1 MNRFDTRFDK
11 QTTVTRL
18 PRFDT
23 GTDDTLGPDSVGSP
37 RSAVLERPGRD
48 HPAVKATSLWACLG
62 LDEASNDS
70 ADDDTLVGMT
80 PLPSPRDLSEMVI
93 SDDSDAEEVSGAGR
107 AHGAT
112 GAQAVPAAVPVIN
125 DALIA
130 ELESALHNEAT
141 YWSSKYTPD
150 PPGTADE
157 HKRHDPAFKQAIDD
171 YVLGLKHLYLDVKRG
186 MFTVAGLLE
195 RSNQLGTMW
204 LRAVGLA
211 DANGFTETARLCMQD
226 AADTYALPSVT
237 ANDYNIGA
245 GLVRGA
251 LLAGVHVGA
260 AVTGVG
266 APLLPLYI
274 ASGINFTYVTVQLGF
289 SVMLPLQNAAAQSG
303 AVKRQAQWGPLF
315 NSSLESSRCVKP
327 AGDEHKLRTLAK
339 VRAEFDELSKVN
351 ALYGQATCDPQATRE
366 ARDKANH
373 RQQKYLDRLGKRMA
387 SLRER
392 LQHAQ
397 GEGRDIGEAGRKVLD
412 TADTLR
418 ALAAAQGLKGTI
430 HQPSPDWYA
439 RTEALRRQHDLYAL
453 VVGQLDHVLT
463 LSILDRATSI
473 TNEGD
478 ASVNRDTLNTMLQD
492 APAALTPRVTQILDR
507 ATTVSDEGQPH
518 VNPQTLA
525 AVLKQTPAPI
535 AARLAELTWELAT
548 TDRYETLN
556 VLTHQGHSRA
566 ARNALNLLAALFSL
580 IGNAE
585 DLTSVEQETKELV
598 AEIAQATAEVAAEAA
613 ASFFGEV
620 FDATPL
626 AAFADFMK
634 SVTDRFSTPSVQS
647 ILDMLAASKWEILSW
662 FTLLAQPR
670 IYAVTQPRGTRRDME
685 NKLATQA
692 QIAALTNHG
701 AMIKE
706 GKLDP
711 AGLDRVMKGSMKVRM
726 EHFRKTLEFDS
737 KVYQNALWALLAD
750 RDHVTASTAVK
761 VDIPDPGDASRT
773 LGVSCTCLGLSAVFE
788 RFKKAEQA
796 NERAALIQA
805 LGVARGLTPA
815 DMQSLG
821 TILALYEQNLINIDH
836 AGKNKLQAL
845 LGPGSTLPESSQ
857 AVLACSLRHA
867 QAPKHLPTTDPRH
880 ADVQAYLDSDLGQED
895 AKQDDRLAERFGQTE
910 RRNNTGNINQ
920 SAQKMGQSYAKVIG
934 GSGGPTTIKAIA
946 TGVSEGLRIAGGY
959 VDPVLN
965 TAAIGVKL
973 AGNVVSI
980 VGSTMGIFL
989 GYAFHKFI
997 LQKNLDRARDVELK
1011 VPSMANSSVLSIENQ
1026 DFMTLLSLDRLRGR
1040 VTRHDTLLA
1049 APIPA
1054 AALPAPLQDFK
1065 QFVLQLLPAFLGQ
1078 APSAPDAPTLPPLP
1092 ALRYESRTTFVQ
1104 DILVQMQAV
1113 SWREMFTA
1121 LATPHGGLA
1130 EISEQDI
1137 EAIVQEAAGA
1147 IYDAAQRQASL
1158 QDEEEGASG
1167 EEGDDEDDGDTDADD
1182 QKIEP
1187 AAFEPVRQPVP
1198 PLDPGHAID
1207 LAGRFL
1213 LWRDEHMDDKER
1225 GQRVDSLV
1233 AFVQQ
1238 HPDRRH
1244 DTLRALRRIQSDFGY
1259 VLTDGHARP
1268 EGLVMAIQQSHDL
1281 VNQAIWR
1288 LDPDLAQRPPVPD
1301 VQ

>member
-1 MNRFDTRFDK
+1 MSHRLTVGKQLNK
-11 QTTVTRL
+11 QTTVTQL
-18 PRFDT
+18 PRFVT
-23 GTDDTLGPDSVGSP
+23 GTNDTLATP
-37 RSAVLERPGRD
+37 RVESHRFNQEESSSAD
-48 HPAVKATSLWACLG
+48 HPAVKATAIWACLG
-62 LDEASNDS
+62 IDDASDDITN
-70 ADDDTLVGMT
+70 DDTLAGMT
-80 PLPSPRDLSEMVI
+80 PLESPRDRASMI
-93 SDDSDAEEVSGAGR
+93 SGDSDAEDVSEVRDADSA
-107 AHGAT
+107 ADT
-112 GAQAVPAAVPVIN
+112 VPAHATVAVID

-130 ELESALHNEAT
+130 ELETALVAEAT
-141 YWSSKYTPD
+141 YWSSKYKLD
-150 PPGTADE
+150 PQGTADE
-157 HKRHDPAFKQAIDD
+157 HQRHDPAFKQAIDD
-171 YVLGLKHLYLDVKRG
+171 YVLGLEHLHLDVRQGKL
-186 MFTVAGLLE
+186 TVAGLLE

-211 DANGFTETARLCMQD
+211 DANGFTETTRLCMQD
-226 AADTYALPSVT
+226 AADAYALPSVT
-237 ANDYNIGA
+237 ANEYNIGA

-251 LLAGVHVGA
+251 LLAGVNVGCA
-260 AVTGVG
+260 ITGVA

-274 ASGINFTYVTVQLGF
+274 ASGINFTYVAVQLGF

-315 NSSLESSRCVKP
+315 NPSLESSKCVKP
-327 AGDEHKLRTLAK
+327 AGGEHKLRTLAK
-339 VRAEFDELSKVN
+339 VQAEFDELAKVN
-351 ALYGQATCDPQATRE
+351 ALYGQPTCDPAAAVE
-366 ARDKANH
+366 ARHKAAH
-373 RQQKYLDRLGKRMA
+373 RQKKYLHRLGKRMA
-387 SLRER
+387 SLRKD
-392 LQHAQ
+392 LQQAQ
-397 GEGRDIGEAGRKVLD
+397 DNGQDIGDAGRKVLG
-412 TADTLR
+412 TADTLL

-439 RTEALRRQHDLYAL
+439 RTEALRRQHDLYTL
-453 VVGQLDHVLT
+453 VVAQLDHVLT
-463 LSILDRATSI
+463 LSILDHATAI
-473 TNEGD
+473 NDEGL
-478 ASVNRDTLNTMLQD
+478 ASVDRDTLNIVLKE
-492 APAALTPRVTQILDR
+492 APEVLTPRVTQILDR
-507 ATTVSDEGQPH
+507 ATTVSDEGKPH
-518 VNPQTLA
+518 FNPQTLA
-525 AVLKQTPAPI
+525 TVLKQTPAPI
-535 AARLAELTWELAT
+535 TARLAELTWELAT

-580 IGNAE
+580 VGNAE
-585 DLTSVEQETKELV
+585 DMANVEQETQELIAGIARAAADVV
-598 AEIAQATAEVAAEAA
+598 AESAT
-613 ASFFGEV
+613 SFFGEV
-620 FDATPL
+620 FDATLGPV
-626 AAFADFMK
+626 ADFMR
-634 SVTDRFSTPSVQS
+634 SMRDLVSMTSVQT
-647 ILDMLAASKWEILSW
+647 ILEMSEASKWEILSW
-662 FTLLAQPR
+662 LTLLAQPR
-670 IYAVTQPRGTRRDME
+670 IYAMTQPRGTRRDME

-701 AMIKE
+701 SIVND

-726 EHFRKTLEFDS
+726 EHFRKTLVFDS

-750 RDHVTASTAVK
+750 KDHVTASSAVK
-761 VDIPDPGDASRT
+761 VDIPDPGDPSRT

-788 RFKKAEQA
+788 RFKKPEQA

-805 LGVARGLTPA
+805 LGAARGLTPA

-836 AGKNKLQAL
+836 AGKNNLQAL

-880 ADVQAYLDSDLGQED
+880 AGVQAYLDSDLGQED

-946 TGVSEGLRIAGGY
+946 TGVSEGLRMAGGY

-1011 VPSMANSSVLSIENQ
+1011 VPSMANASVLSIEDR

-1040 VTRHDTLLA
+1040 VTQHDTLLA
-1049 APIPA
+1049 TPIPA
-1054 AALPAPLQDFK
+1054 ATLPAPLQDFK
-1065 QFVLQLLPAFLGQ
+1065 QFVLQLLPAFLGH
-1078 APSAPDAPTLPPLP
+1078 APAAPDAPTLPPLP
-1092 ALRYESRTTFVQ
+1092 ALRYESKTTFVQ
-1104 DILVQMQAV
+1104 DILVQMQAATL
-1113 SWREMFTA
+1113 RDMFTA
-1121 LATPHGGLA
+1121 WATPHGELA
-1130 EISEQDI
+1130 EMSEQDI
-1137 EAIVQEAAGA
+1137 EAIVKEAAAA

-1158 QDEEEGASG
+1158 QDDEEGVSG
-1167 EEGDDEDDGDTDADD
+1167 EEGDDEDVGEQQIDSTAD
-1182 QKIEP
+1182 
-1187 AAFEPVRQPVP
+1187 EPVRQPVP
-1198 PLDPGHAID
+1198 PLDPRDAIE
-1207 LAGRFL
+1207 LATRFD

-1225 GQRVDSLV
+1225 DQRVDSLV
-1233 AFVQQ
+1233 GFVQRN
-1238 HPDRRH
+1238 PARRNEVLQAMR
-1244 DTLRALRRIQSDFGY
+1244 DIESVFGS
-1259 VLTDGHARP
+1259 VLADGHERP

-1281 VNQAIWR
+1281 VNQVIRR
-1288 LDPDLAQRPPVPD
+1288 LGPDPAQRPPVLD